1 LHVWI
6 LSCRLNN
13 RGENCMIQA
22 NETHLLVNATVLQQW
37 HDAPSPQM
45 FPVWLGSM
53 FYVVK
58 DPNIDFSIVW
68 LLVLQINIWSYNNR
82 ELLHDIDTGHS
93 ANIFC
98 TKFVPETCDEVVVS
112 GAGDAEVHLS
122 FSFSKNCFLFL
133 LCWVFLQ
140 KSYWFFSRFVFSICL
155 V

>member
-1 LHVWI
+1 
-6 LSCRLNN
+6 
-13 RGENCMIQA
+13 MIQA
-22 NETHLLVNATVLQQW
+22 NETHLLAKDTVLQQW
-37 HDAPSPQM
+37 HDALSPLM
-45 FPVWLGSM
+45 FRMSLGSM

-58 DPNIDFSIVW
+58 RSEHWFQYCVNIDFSIVW

-122 FSFSKNCFLFL
+122 FSFPKNRFLFL
-133 LCWVFLQ
+133 LFWVLLQ